1 MNATSCMVDSSFL
14 SDFINLDDLRDFM
27 LELFSEISLPRPVLS
42 FLKGMNLLWTV
53 LSAGLS
59 VVASV

>member
-1 MNATSCMVDSSFL
+1 MVDSSFL
-14 SDFINLDDLRDFM
+14 SDFINLDDLRDFI

-42 FLKGMNLLWTV
+42 FLKGMNLLSTV

>member
-1 MNATSCMVDSSFL
+1 MVDSSFL
-14 SDFINLDDLRDFM
+14 SDFINLDDLKDFM
-27 LELFSEISLPRPVLS
+27 LELFREISLPKPVLS
-42 FLKGMNLLWTV
+42 FLKGINLLSTV

>member
-1 MNATSCMVDSSFL
+1 MTDSSFL
-14 SDFINLDDLRDFM
+14 SDFISLDVLRDFM
-27 LELFSEISLPRPVLS
+27 LELFSEISLPKPVLS
-42 FLKGMNLLWTV
+42 FLKGMNLLSTV

>member
-1 MNATSCMVDSSFL
+1 MVDSSFL

-27 LELFSEISLPRPVLS
+27 LELFSEINLPRPVLS
-42 FLKGMNLLWTV
+42 FLKGMNLLPTV